1 MSNKALSLLL
11 SSNTDKFKK
20 PTKEV
25 ELTRLTEALGEP
37 FLCTVQAIDMN
48 QFKEILR
55 QTGEARNAESNI
67 EVAELAVKMGLI
79 DPKLTDKELQKHFNA
94 PNYKELMNKMF
105 LTGEIVELS
114 EAIMEISKLNPE
126 EKKEIKKK

>member
-11 SSNTDKFKK
+11 SSSTDKFKK

-25 ELTRLTEALGEP
+25 EIERLSELVGEP

-55 QTGEARNAESNI
+55 ETGEAGSAESSMD
-67 EVAELAVKMGLI
+67 AAQLSVKMGLV

-105 LTGEIVELS
+105 LTGEIMQLS
-114 EAIMEISKLNPE
+114 EAIMDISKLTPE
-126 EKKEIKKK
+126 EKQKIKKK

>member
-55 QTGEARNAESNI
+55 QAGEARNAESNI
-67 EVAELAVKMGLI
+67 QVAELAVKMGLI

-94 PNYKELMNKMF
+94 PNYKELMSKMF

>member
-11 SSNTDKFKK
+11 SSSSDKFKK

-25 ELTRLTEALGEP
+25 EITRLSELVGEP
-37 FLCTVQAIDMN
+37 FVCTVQAIDMN

-55 QTGEARNAESNI
+55 ETGESQNAESSMD
-67 EVAELAVKMGLI
+67 AAQLAVKMGLV

-94 PNYKELMNKMF
+94 PNYRELMNKMF
-105 LTGEIVELS
+105 LTGEIMELS
-114 EAIMEISKLNPE
+114 EAIMEVSKLNPE
-126 EKKEIKKK
+126 EKKKVKKK

>member
-25 ELTRLTEALGEP
+25 ELTRLSEALGEP

-55 QTGEARNAESNI
+55 ETGDHSAESSI
-67 EVAELAVKMGLI
+67 EAAQLAVKMGLI
-79 DPKLTDKELQKHFNA
+79 DPKLTDKELQRHFNA

-105 LTGEIVELS
+105 LTCEIMELS
-114 EAIMEISKLNPE
+114 EAIMDISKLTPE
-126 EKKEIKKK
+126 EKKKIKKK

>member
-11 SSNTDKFKK
+11 SSSSDKFKK

-25 ELTRLTEALGEP
+25 EITRLSEILGEP
-37 FLCTVQAIDMN
+37 FICTVQAIDMN

-55 QTGEARNAESNI
+55 ETGESQNAESSM
-67 EVAELAVKMGLI
+67 EAAQLAVKMGLI

-94 PNYKELMNKMF
+94 PNYRELMNKMF
-105 LTGEIVELS
+105 LTGEIMELS
-114 EAIMEISKLNPE
+114 EAIMEVSKLNPE
-126 EKKEIKKK
+126 EKKKIKKK